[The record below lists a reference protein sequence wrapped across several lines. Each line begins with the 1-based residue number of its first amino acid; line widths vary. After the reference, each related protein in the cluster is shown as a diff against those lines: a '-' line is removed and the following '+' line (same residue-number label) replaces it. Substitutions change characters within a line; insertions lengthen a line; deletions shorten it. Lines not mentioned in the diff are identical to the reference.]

1 MGTYFSWERKTFRS
15 RRNFFSQKKEM
26 GLFSFKVFSSSSSS
40 FLMQRFCFVAFV
52 PIESEFFFFAFQD
65 KIYSRSFSP
74 IEFSVFVSF
83 LVLLY
88 FRFVEQNCFFDLPKA
103 WRESPPKNVFVISEA
118 NPFIDF
124 KRRKKFHRN
133 KIIQI
138 GFSLKN
144 LYIISIG

>member
-15 RRNFFSQKKEM
+15 RRNFFTQKNEM
-26 GLFSFKVFSSSSSS
+26 GLFSFKVFLLFFFFSNAT
-40 FLMQRFCFVAFV
+40 FLFRGFCADWVRF
-52 PIESEFFFFAFQD
+52 FFFFAFQD
-65 KIYSRSFSP
+65 KIYSRSVSA
-74 IEFSVFVSF
+74 IEFSVFVSS

-88 FRFVEQNCFFDLPKA
+88 FRFVEQNYFFDLPKA

-124 KRRKKFHRN
+124 KRRRKFHRN

-138 GFSLKN
+138 GFFIEKHL
-144 LYIISIG
+144 ICT